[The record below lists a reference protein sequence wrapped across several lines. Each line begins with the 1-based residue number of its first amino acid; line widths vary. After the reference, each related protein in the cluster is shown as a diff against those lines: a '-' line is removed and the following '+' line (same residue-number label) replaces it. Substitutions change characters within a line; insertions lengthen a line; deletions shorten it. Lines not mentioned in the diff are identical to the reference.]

1 MKAELL
7 NSVAVAPAI
16 RQFQFAVPEVASLK
30 FLPGQFVSL
39 SETFGEKKV
48 TRAYSI
54 ASLPDGSNTFSI
66 CLNRVDDG
74 IFSPHLYA
82 LKPGETVDMKGPL
95 GVFVWKPERADS
107 VMVATGTGIVPYRPM
122 LIEALRQGATEKFT
136 LIYGTRHPENLLY
149 VDEFSALAEQY
160 PNFTFI
166 PTVTRPTDSWSG
178 PTGRVQAHVLEA
190 IGDRRDIHLYA
201 CGLKEMVDSVR
212 EIGKELGFDRK
223 QIVFEK
229 YD

>member
-1 MKAELL
+1 MKAELIT
-7 NSVAVAPAI
+7 SVALAPDI
-16 RQFQFAVPEVASLK
+16 RQFQFAVPEVAELK
-30 FLPGQFVSL
+30 FHPGQFVSL
-39 SETFGEKKV
+39 SELFGEKKV

-54 ASLPDGSNTFSI
+54 ASLPDGSKTFSI
-66 CLNRVDDG
+66 CLNRVSDG
-74 IFSPHLYA
+74 IFSPHLFA

-149 VDEFSALAEQY
+149 VDEFRALADQHL
-160 PNFTFI
+160 NFKFI
-166 PTVTRPTDSWSG
+166 PTVTRPTDAWTG
-178 PTGRVQAHVLEA
+178 ETGRVQAHVLTA
-190 IGDRRDIHLYA
+190 IGDRRDLHLYA

>member
-1 MKAELL
+1 MRAELV
-7 NSVAVAPAI
+7 NSVEMAPEI
-16 RQFQFAVPEVASLK
+16 RQFEFVLPELAELK

-39 SETFGEKKV
+39 SETLGEKKV

-54 ASLPDGSNTFSI
+54 ATLPDGRNRFAI
-66 CLNRVDDG
+66 CLNRVTDG
-74 IFSPHLYA
+74 LFSPHLFN
-82 LKPGETVDMKGPL
+82 LLPGESVEMKGPL
-95 GVFVWKPERADS
+95 GVFVWKQPRVDS

-122 LIEALRQGATEKFT
+122 LLEALHAGATEQFT
-136 LIYGTRHPENLLY
+136 LIYGTRHPQNLLY
-149 VDEFSALAEQY
+149 VEEFRALESQF
-160 PNFTFI
+160 PNFKFI
-166 PTVTRPTDSWSG
+166 PTVTRPDDSWAG
-178 PTGRVQAHVLEA
+178 AVGRVQPHVLAA

>member
-1 MKAELL
+1 MKAELI
-7 NSVAVAPAI
+7 NSVAVAPEI
-16 RQFQFAVPEVASLK
+16 RQFQFAVPELAALK

-54 ASLPDGSNTFSI
+54 ASLPDGGNTFSI

-122 LIEALRQGATEKFT
+122 LIEAFRQGATEKFT

-149 VDEFSALAEQY
+149 VDEFNALAEQH

-166 PTVTRPTDSWSG
+166 PTVTRPTASWSG
-178 PTGRVQAHVLEA
+178 PTGRVQAHVLAA

>member
-1 MKAELL
+1 MKAELIG
-7 NSVAVAPAI
+7 SRQMAPEI
-16 RQFQFAVPEVASLK
+16 RQFEFAVPEMAELK

-39 SETFGEKKV
+39 SETLNDKKV

-54 ASLPDGSNTFSI
+54 ATLPTGNRFSI
-66 CLNRVDDG
+66 CLNRVQDG
-74 IFSPHLYA
+74 LFSPHLFA
-82 LKPGETVDMKGPL
+82 LEPGGTVEMKGPL
-95 GVFVWKPERADS
+95 GVFVWKQPKADS

-122 LIEALRQGATEKFT
+122 LLEALHGGTTEQFT
-136 LIYGTRHPENLLY
+136 LIYGTRHEENLLY
-149 VDEFSALAEQY
+149 VDEFRALEAQY
-160 PNFTFI
+160 PNFRFI
-166 PTVTRPTDSWSG
+166 PTVTRPSEKWTG
-178 PTGRVQAHVLEA
+178 ATGRVQPHVLAA

>member
-1 MKAELL
+1 MKAQLITTVGL
-7 NSVAVAPAI
+7 APGI
-16 RQFQFAVPEVASLK
+16 RQFDFAVPELAELK

-39 SETFGEKKV
+39 SETVGEKKV

-54 ASLPDGSNTFSI
+54 ANPPGGDNRFSI
-66 CLNRVDDG
+66 CLNHVDDG
-74 IFSPHLYA
+74 TFSPHLFSLA
-82 LKPGETVDMKGPL
+82 PGDTVDMKGPL

-107 VMVATGTGIVPYRPM
+107 VLVATGTGVVPYRPM
-122 LIEALRQGATEKFT
+122 LIEALENGAIENFT
-136 LIYGTRHPENLLY
+136 LIYGTRYEENLIFLN
-149 VDEFSALAEQY
+149 EFRALAERY

-166 PTVTRPTDSWSG
+166 PTVTRPGVTWTG
-178 PTGRVQAHVLEA
+178 ATGRVQAHVLAA
-190 IGDRRDIHLYA
+190 IGDRRDLHLYA

-212 EIGKELGFDRK
+212 ELGKELGFDRK